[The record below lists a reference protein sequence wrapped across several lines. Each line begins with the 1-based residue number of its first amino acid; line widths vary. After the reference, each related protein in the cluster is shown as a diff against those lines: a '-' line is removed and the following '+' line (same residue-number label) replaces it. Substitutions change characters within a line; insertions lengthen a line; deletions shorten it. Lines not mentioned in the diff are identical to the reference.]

1 MKTIEFTETSQVDY
15 HLGDGLETFVAGQQY
30 TFERDDK
37 AERWVVRGVAF
48 EVPNP
53 EGAEPAESEDLAEM
67 KRLAES
73 AKAKSKK

>member
-1 MKTIEFTETSQVDY
+1 MKTIQFTETSQVDY

-53 EGAEPAESEDLAEM
+53 EGSEPSDEVAEM
-67 KRLAES
+67 KRLAKA
-73 AKAKSKK
+73 AKAK